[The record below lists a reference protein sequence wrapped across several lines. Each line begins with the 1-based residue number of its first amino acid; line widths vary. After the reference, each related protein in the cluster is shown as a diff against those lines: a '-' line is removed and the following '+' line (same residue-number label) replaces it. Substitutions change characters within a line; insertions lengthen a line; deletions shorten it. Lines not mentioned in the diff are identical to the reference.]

1 MSSSALRNMRTYVA
15 LSRHLDFAREVALQ
29 EDFHVLGV
37 FLYGSQN
44 YQLDSR
50 DSDVDTIV
58 LCVPTLRRLILG
70 KGLISLEHTLP
81 FREKQVIWDL
91 RHYFG
96 SLKKQSSG
104 SLEILCTPYNMFVDD
119 SESLLKPIF
128 EHRDQIA
135 HYDPQR
141 FKAHIWGS
149 ITNELD
155 RYHKGMQ
162 EATLKS
168 TSYAWKSLSHVVR
181 YLDLYQ
187 ALALDGKSLDDSQ
200 VPARRPL
207 IQKIK
212 QGMVSVDDLENVLY
226 EARTFL
232 AQNRPVKPDAV
243 WVPNEIDKLLEDTL
257 IHVYTKIYGVHTS
270 YFDEA

>member
-1 MSSSALRNMRTYVA
+1 MKYFTYMS
-15 LSRHLDFAREVALQ
+15 LSNHLAFAKQVALQ
-29 EDFHVLGV
+29 EDFHILGV

-44 YQLDSR
+44 YQLDSSE
-50 DSDVDTIV
+50 SDVDTIV
-58 LCVPTLRRLILG
+58 LCIPGIKRLIMG
-70 KGLISLEHTLP
+70 KGLISLDFTLP
-81 FREKQVIWDL
+81 SGEKQVIWDL

-104 SLEILCTPYNMFVDD
+104 SLEILCTPYRILLRG
-119 SESLLKPIF
+119 SESLLQPIF
-128 EHRDQIA
+128 ENRDKIA

-181 YLDLYQ
+181 YLDLWQ
-187 ALALDGKSLDDSQ
+187 SLAIEGNSLDDSQ
-200 VPARRPL
+200 VPARRHL

-212 QGMVSVDDLENVLY
+212 HGMVLADDLEDVLY

-232 AQNRPVKPDAV
+232 AQNRPVKAHTV
-243 WVPNEIDKLLEDTL
+243 WIPNEVDKLLEDTL
-257 IHVYTKIYGVHTS
+257 IDVYTKIYGIDVS
-270 YFDEA
+270 RIK